1 MSRFIAVAN
10 QKGGVGKTT
19 TSINLAAYLALAGRR
34 TVLIDMDPQG
44 NATSGVGLDR
54 NDAQSGSMYDVM
66 IEKEHF
72 AGIIK
77 PGPIDNLHIAPSDR
91 RLAGAEVE
99 LVGVQQR
106 ELVLKQALEQAG
118 SQFDYMIVDCPPS
131 LGILTINAL
140 CAADSVLVP
149 LQCEYYALEGIS
161 SLLESIDRVRFSLNP
176 ELSIEGILLTM
187 FDPRTNLS
195 DQVAD
200 EVRRFFRDQVFETM
214 IPRNVRLSEAPS
226 HGLPVSMYDSLC
238 KGAFAYQALAREIM
252 SREIQGIR

>member
-1 MSRFIAVAN
+1 MSKCIAVAN

-19 TSINLAAYLALAGRR
+19 TAINLAAYLALEGRR

-44 NATSGVGLDR
+44 NATSGIGLDR
-54 NDAQSGSMYDVM
+54 NGNESGSIYDVM
-66 IEKEHF
+66 IGNDRLD
-72 AGIIK
+72 GIVRK
-77 PGPIDNLHIAPSDR
+77 GLIDNLSIAPSSR

-99 LVGVQQR
+99 LVGVPDR
-106 ELVLKQALEQAG
+106 ELVLKRALEHAP
-118 SQFDYMIVDCPPS
+118 DNTEYVIVDCPPS

-161 SLLESIDRVRFSLNP
+161 ALLESIDRVRSSINP
-176 ELSIEGILLTM
+176 GLMIEGILLTM

-200 EVRRFFRDQVFETM
+200 EVRRFFRDQVFETI

-226 HGLPVSMYDSLC
+226 YGLPVSLYDSLC
-238 KGAFAYQALAREIM
+238 KGAFAYRALAREIL
-252 SREIQGIR
+252 SRETQRIG